1 MMITSK
7 MKLGFNII
15 YILFIVDSI
24 SHIYEIMKYYNN
36 MDLVIVIAKIA
47 FRIALIVALL
57 YLILMH
63 KNK

>member
-1 MMITSK
+1 MITSK